1 MCIAINAVNHEKT
14 NRSQMKHP
22 ANFSRHLRPSDGQ
35 GRVSSL
41 AVLVLN
47 VDLNFVKPKL
57 TKFGQRQQQ
66 KNRIICF
73 ACNFSN
79 SDTLLKKLPGFSF
92 TLL

>member
-1 MCIAINAVNHEKT
+1 
-14 NRSQMKHP
+14 MKHP

-41 AVLVLN
+41 AVLVLD

-66 KNRIICF
+66 QKNRIICLH
-73 ACNFSN
+73 AISQIP
-79 SDTLLKKLPGFSF
+79 TLC
-92 TLL
+92 